1 MSITRSVVTRPS
13 ISAQHVHP
21 SDTCPLHRSCS
32 LFARCTLAASD
43 AAIAGLKAIVR
54 QAATPQDSD
63 LSGCLAVP
71 FVSVECSQERVNS
84 TNRRAVVDLYRS
96 PSRHRPDSRARMG
109 MLQRAPMG
117 NLKLP
122 KVGNFGVPRSSL
134 RLPDDRKDCMLCK
147 STCRFYL
154 NLHHCNSPKRCLQ

>member
-1 MSITRSVVTRPS
+1 MSLSAKVCPSLGVSSLDRRSRHSMCVPAVRVPC
-13 ISAQHVHP
+13 IGAA
-21 SDTCPLHRSCS
+21 

-71 FVSVECSQERVNS
+71 FVSVECSQERVDS
-84 TNRRAVVDLYRS
+84 TIRRTVVDLYRS

-109 MLQRAPMG
+109 MPQRARMG

-122 KVGNFGVPRSSL
+122 RVGNFGVPRSFRGRAQCTPGCTAPTASC
-134 RLPDDRKDCMLCK
+134 PAA
-147 STCRFYL
+147 
-154 NLHHCNSPKRCLQ
+154 PAP